1 MLTESPSLNIW
12 QLAYRI
18 VAGVSAAVAVAQGV
32 LGSLL
37 TSEPGLRP
45 AHSGL
50 AMLFVVTS
58 LLAGLAAL
66 KYSKASGTKG
76 VGHAFGVFVLSIMQ
90 YALGELSVTMVH
102 MLLGFLI
109 LLGAVTL
116 FMLSMRRPPAPLSS
130 GGVSA
135 DANPVT

>member
-1 MLTESPSLNIW
+1 MVNENPALNTW
-12 QLAYRI
+12 QQAYR
-18 VAGVSAAVAVAQGV
+18 VTAGVSAAVAVALGV

-37 TSEPGLRP
+37 TNEPGLRP

-50 AMLFVVTS
+50 AMLFIVTS
-58 LLAGLAAL
+58 LLATLAAL
-66 KYSKASGTKG
+66 KYSKASGVKG
-76 VGHAFGVFVLSIMQ
+76 VGHACGVFVLSIMQ

-116 FMLSMRRPPAPLSS
+116 FMLSMRGARPA
-130 GGVSA
+130 GGTPS
-135 DANPVT
+135 DANPAT